1 MNMPFTTEQF
11 FNVFVS
17 YNTAVWPA
25 QIILFLL
32 PLAAIYLAAKG
43 KSPASVSVILGALWL
58 WIGIVYHILFFS
70 SINPAAR
77 IFGALFVVEGM
88 LFIYSGVIKQSLSFE
103 YKSGVLPLTGIILM
117 LYGLIIYPILGYA
130 LGHTYPAQPTF
141 GLPCPTTIFTFGIL
155 LWTIRMPK
163 YLLVIPAV
171 WTVIGFFAALN
182 FGVWED
188 TGLLVSGIT
197 GTVLLMMRKKAA

>member
-43 KSPASVSVILGALWL
+43 KSPASVSVILAALWL
-58 WIGIVYHILFFS
+58 WMGIVYHILFFS

-103 YKSGVLPLTGIILM
+103 YKPGVLPLTGIILM

-130 LGHTYPAQPTF
+130 LGHGYPAQPTF

-163 YLLVIPAV
+163 YLLLIPAV